1 MDGYQFIAAIFQSLI
16 SLAWPAALVACVWL
30 FRERLNTLL
39 PLLRM
44 KYKDFDM
51 SFRLEQAEKEA
62 AQIPPSPPSP
72 DLEPTPEE
80 KTRFEQLAEI
90 SPRSAIIEI
99 RGELEEALKN
109 VLQRR
114 GKFLDRPTTMMSG
127 TRILRGEKLIDA
139 TTSALLDDLR
149 AIGNEATHNR
159 EREFTKDDA
168 MRIRRLADQVTQR
181 LSLI

>member
-109 VLQRR
+109 VLQRQGR
-114 GKFLDRPTTMMSG
+114 FLDRPITMMAG

-149 AIGNEATHNR
+149 AIGNEASHNR

-168 MRIRRLADQVTQR
+168 MRIKKLADQAIQR